1 MLTVLAG
8 TVKQENKMK
17 GIQIGK
23 EVKLSQFSDDM
34 ILHIRDPKNST
45 RKRLETA
52 GQFSSVEEHRVD
64 LHQSVVFLYTKS
76 KQRKRS
82 WTEYHSQ

>member
-23 EVKLSQFSDDM
+23 EVKLSQFDDIIEIPK
-34 ILHIRDPKNST
+34 ILPEN
-45 RKRLETA
+45 
-52 GQFSSVEEHRVD
+52 F
-64 LHQSVVFLYTKS
+64 
-76 KQRKRS
+76 
-82 WTEYHSQ
+82 